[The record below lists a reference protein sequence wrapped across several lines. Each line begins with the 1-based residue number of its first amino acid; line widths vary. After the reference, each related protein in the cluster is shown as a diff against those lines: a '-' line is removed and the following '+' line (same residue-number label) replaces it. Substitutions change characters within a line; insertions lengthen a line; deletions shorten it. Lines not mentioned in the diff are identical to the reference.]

1 MCILFHT
8 IIQCL
13 HIVITLKKMFFL
25 YQLYVVPKSLT
36 WRNGEWKSTSNAIL
50 QVVMS
55 HKCANEKE
63 IEVLQ
68 EQRALQTLG
77 FSDFRHT
84 GPTVSSH
91 SKTQDKIN

>member
-1 MCILFHT
+1 M
-8 IIQCL
+8 
-13 HIVITLKKMFFL
+13 FL

-55 HKCANEKE
+55 HKCANEE
-63 IEVLQ
+63 IKVLQ

-77 FSDFRHT
+77 FSEFRHT
-84 GPTVSSH
+84 GPRLIS
-91 SKTQDKIN
+91 